1 MNPSDKEGIDHHVQT
16 GILIEHIDTAY
27 LNKDL
32 GVRKSIKKFG
42 DLYLQQGGSNKVWAN
57 RSTSSFIDSII
68 LSVTR
73 AVVED
78 SRDRVAKKG
87 RHAPGFYSAYQQKLE
102 LDTSE
107 EDDSEEDDWI
117 PNEVV
122 ESIDTEAAKAAA
134 QVVSLKRRSTEEL
147 QADVDAINQ
156 QIAAAQKADAQK
168 SEKLKKAR
176 KA

>member
-1 MNPSDKEGIDHHVQT
+1 MCIVSITMNPSDKKELDHHVQT

-134 QVVSLKRRSTEEL
+134 QVVSLKRKSREEL

-156 QIAAAQKADAQK
+156 QIAAAQRQTQVTG
-168 SEKLKKAR
+168 
-176 KA
+176 

>member
-1 MNPSDKEGIDHHVQT
+1 MNPSDKEELGHHVQT

-27 LNKDL
+27 LYKDL
-32 GVRKSIKKFG
+32 GIRRSIKKFAEACG
-42 DLYLQQGGSNKVWAN
+42 QAKTPNKFWL
-57 RSTSSFIDSII
+57 SKSSPAFLASVI

-73 AVVED
+73 AVVDD
-78 SRDRVAKKG
+78 SKERVAKKG
-87 RHAPGFYSAYQQKLE
+87 RHAPGFCSAYQQQYE

-107 EDDSEEDDWI
+107 EDDSDDEWI
-117 PNEVV
+117 PSQVI
-122 ESIDTEAAKAAA
+122 ESIGTEAAKAAA
-134 QVVSLKRRSTEEL
+134 QVVSLKRKSTEEL

-168 SEKLKKAR
+168 SEKLKKLR